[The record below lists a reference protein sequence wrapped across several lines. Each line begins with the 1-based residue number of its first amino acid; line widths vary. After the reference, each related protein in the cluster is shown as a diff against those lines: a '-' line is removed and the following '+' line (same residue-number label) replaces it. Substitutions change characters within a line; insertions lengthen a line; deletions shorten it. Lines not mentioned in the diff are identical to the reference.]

1 MWSFFSRD
9 PVKDFNYDLGEPVA
23 NFEGKSLWT
32 LHPGKKKTSGDPV
45 SVFAF
50 DVKNAT
56 STQLQTAQSAF
67 KRMRTLRHPN
77 ILPYIDGLETER
89 VIYIVTEP
97 VIPLSTYLTDYEGE
111 GSKNELAI
119 SWGIHQVAKGL
130 SFLINDGSLLHDNV
144 CIWSVFVDQAGEWK
158 LGGVDYL
165 HHSQDPA
172 PTKSLPSLKV
182 YDPPEKST
190 GASGNKWSADVWG
203 LGCLIWEV
211 FNGPLVQASSLKS
224 LGEIPKLLVP
234 RYCELVSANP
244 KSRPNPAKFLQS
256 CLETGGYMDNTFVKT
271 VLFLEE
277 IQIQDQAAKNKFFNC
292 LTPAI
297 DSFPEQFCRHKILP
311 QLLDAFQYGNAGSA
325 VLAPLFKVGR
335 LLDSEEYQKKIVP
348 CVVKLFSS
356 PDRATRVKLL
366 QQIEF
371 FVEHLQTSTVN
382 EQIFPHVIQ
391 GFMDTNP
398 IVRESTIKAMLHL
411 AAKLNYK
418 NLNEELMKHF
428 ARLQSKDDQ
437 GGIRTNTTVCLG
449 KIAGHLNPQVRQK
462 IICSAFLRALK
473 DPFPPARQAGIL
485 AMAATQNY
493 YSLSEVATRLLPA
506 LSVMTMD
513 PDKGVREQCFKSIR
527 GFLTKLEKVSENP
540 ELLSEYEKDVYA
552 GGSTAGETASW
563 AGWAVTGVTSLTAK
577 FYKSGGVAGASMQG
591 ISTSSNVTEMR
602 KSPPSTK
609 SAANGQ
615 PPMTYV
621 PCENIPEKHDASIAE
636 EPNQENNS
644 GLDAWEVENWGDME
658 DLALDDLSLDAPANS
673 EPSAASP
680 TADHMADWEDTDQWG
695 SLEDPPES
703 TSNTHREKSSTEGWG
718 EWGDSDFTTTLD
730 NPGVS
735 PASAYAWDGSNCSES
750 DFFSSLSNPTGKAS
764 SASKKTCA
772 IQTGASTKGPK
783 SEPQKTENW
792 QEESWG
798 DPNDWGGDGAFSK
811 TSDDAMRKK
820 KEREERKMQRQKE
833 LQEKREQR
841 KTAGAMKLGVKKLSR
856 D

>member
-1 MWSFFSRD
+1 MPRVHRYKRLSRLSRECVHCDTRIFFHTLTDWRKERSA
-9 PVKDFNYDLGEPVA
+9 PVC
-23 NFEGKSLWT
+23 
-32 LHPGKKKTSGDPV
+32 
-45 SVFAF
+45 
-50 DVKNAT
+50 
-56 STQLQTAQSAF
+56 
-67 KRMRTLRHPN
+67 
-77 ILPYIDGLETER
+77 TER

-97 VIPLSTYLTDYEGE
+97 VIPLNTYLTSYEAE
-111 GSKNELAI
+111 GSRNELAI
-119 SWGIHQVAKGL
+119 SWGIHQIVKGL
-130 SFLINDGSLLHDNV
+130 SFLINDCSFRHNNV

-165 HHSQDPA
+165 HHSKDPA

-182 YDPPEKST
+182 YDPPEKS
-190 GASGNKWSADVWG
+190 GSSGNNGATDMWG

-211 FNGPLVQASSLKS
+211 FNGPLVQAKSLKS
-224 LGEIPKLLVP
+224 LGKIPKLLVP
-234 RYCELVSANP
+234 HYCELVSANP
-244 KSRPNPAKFLQS
+244 KSRPNPGKLLQS
-256 CLETGGYMDNTFVKT
+256 CLAKDGYMDNTFVKT

-297 DSFPEQFCRHKILP
+297 DSFPKQFCKHKILP

-325 VLAPLFKVGR
+325 VLAPLFKVGK
-335 LLDSEEYQKKIVP
+335 LLDTEEYQKKIVP

-371 FVEHLQTSTVN
+371 FVEHLQTNTVN
-382 EQIFPHVIQ
+382 EQIFPHVTQ
-391 GFMDTNP
+391 GFVDTNP

-411 AAKLNYK
+411 SAKLNYK

-449 KIAGHLNPQVRQK
+449 KIAGYLNPQIRQK

-493 YSLSEVATRLLPA
+493 YSLSEVSSRLLPA
-506 LSVMTMD
+506 LSLMTLD

-527 GFLTKLEKVSENP
+527 GFLAKLEKVSENP
-540 ELLSEYEKDVYA
+540 ELLAEFEKEVYA
-552 GGSTAGETASW
+552 GGSTAAETASW

-577 FYKSGGVAGASMQG
+577 LYKSGAASGPTTTGV
-591 ISTSSNVTEMR
+591 TSSPDVTEMR
-602 KSPPSTK
+602 KSTPSTS

-621 PCENIPEKHDASIAE
+621 PCENIPRKTEASIE
-636 EPNQENNS
+636 DEDTQGSTS
-644 GLDAWEVENWGDME
+644 GTDAWEVENWGDME
-658 DLALDDLSLDAPANS
+658 DLALDDAALDITPRSGSPDTGANI
-673 EPSAASP
+673 
-680 TADHMADWEDTDQWG
+680 DGWEDTEQWG
-695 SLEDPPES
+695 SLENPPEDS
-703 TSNTHREKSSTEGWG
+703 GNSATEKGGPDGWG
-718 EWGDSDFTTTLD
+718 EWGDTDFSSTLD
-730 NPGVS
+730 SPGVR
-735 PASAYAWDGSNCSES
+735 PASAYAWSGDNSTES
-750 DFFSSLSNPTGKAS
+750 DFFSSISNPT
-764 SASKKTCA
+764 KKT
-772 IQTGASTKGPK
+772 STARKKSPSPQAGTSVKEPK
-783 SEPQKTENW
+783 NVTQNSEVW
-792 QEESWG
+792 QEVSWG
-798 DPNDWGGDGAFSK
+798 DSHAWKADSGLNKGNEDSI
-811 TSDDAMRKK
+811 RKK
-820 KEREERKMQRQKE
+820 AEREERKLQRQKE

-841 KTAGAMKLGVKKLSR
+841 KTSGAMKLGVKKLSR